1 VGRGAV
7 KIDEYNCHQLT
18 PEAREELYKR
28 VLRGLAEYYEEWEG
42 EEGVQLNLLRWL
54 LYSLDEGDSEDDL
67 FDGELGW
74 RSSVLG
80 EDD

>member
-54 LYSLDEGDSEDDL
+54 L
-67 FDGELGW
+67 
-74 RSSVLG
+74 
-80 EDD
+80 